1 MLAMREYPAD
11 FKDLVADC
19 AAEAGVA
26 LRRGLRFRNATDG
39 LIALRAG
46 YPTAMLGSVNAL
58 KLPDNYHWPTDV
70 PANVD
75 LGTVADAVTVCDV
88 LARRLSSGR

>member
-1 MLAMREYPAD
+1 MLAMREYPAA
-11 FKDLVADC
+11 FKDLVAAC
-19 AAEAGVA
+19 AAEAGVTV
-26 LRRGLRFRNATDG
+26 RRGLRFHNATDG

-46 YPTAMLGSVNAL
+46 YPTAMLGSINAL

-75 LGTVADAVTVCDV
+75 LGTVADAVTLCDAV
-88 LARRLSSGR
+88 ARRLASGR